1 MLVRSMYKTSD
12 DRFLVV
18 SVDSPETSEQYAIDL
33 RMLAAELRAGQG
45 RLRAI
50 LHDTTATATTTARPK
65 SREDGNH
72 LMRRILQAQQWLKFE
87 HTGGSSLHPYC
98 PTLKIVLVPQSD
110 IE

>member
-33 RMLAAELRAGQG
+33 RMLAEELRAGQG

-50 LHDTTATATTTARPK
+50 LHATATMTSRSK

-87 HTGGSSLHPYC
+87 HTGGSRLHPENCVGTAVRY
-98 PTLKIVLVPQSD
+98 
-110 IE
+110 

>member
-1 MLVRSMYKTSD
+1 MYKTSD

-45 RLRAI
+45 RLRA
-50 LHDTTATATTTARPK
+50 TTATARSK